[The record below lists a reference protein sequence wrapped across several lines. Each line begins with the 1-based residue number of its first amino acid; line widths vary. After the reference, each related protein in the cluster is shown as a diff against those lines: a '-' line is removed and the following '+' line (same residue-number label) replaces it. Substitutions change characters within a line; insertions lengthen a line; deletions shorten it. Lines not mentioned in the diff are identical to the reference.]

1 MPSTPTY
8 PHGTVVLLV
17 GTKRGLFRLT
27 SRDRASWEVAQLGLE
42 PRRVYN
48 AVLDQRSSPR
58 IFAADNDDFFGS
70 YIRYSD
76 DFGETWKEPRQGI
89 KFPED
94 SGLTLKNIWIVEPG
108 RADDPQTLYAGVD
121 PASLWVSTDGGDTW
135 DADPGLLNHP
145 TREHWNPGNGG
156 LCLHTIVPD
165 PTNRSRMWVGIS
177 AVGCMRTDDGGQTWT
192 HHNQHVRADFQ
203 PDKYPEYGQC
213 LHRMV
218 QHSTQP
224 NILYQ
229 QNHCGIYKSTNA
241 GDDWTDIRGSL
252 PADFGFPMAL
262 DPNNPETVYTV
273 IETDGRNNF
282 GDQFTIYRTNDG
294 GDSWHT
300 LTSGLPGG
308 PGVRL
313 GVLRHGM
320 CTDALDPVGV
330 YVGTNTGQLFASRD
344 RGDSWELIADF
355 LPSIY
360 SVSAA
365 IVQ

>member
-135 DADPGLLNHP
+135 DANPGLANHP
-145 TREHWNPGNGG
+145 HARALESRERRSLPAHDCSGSNQPLTYVGRHLGG
-156 LCLHTIVPD
+156 WLL
-165 PTNRSRMWVGIS
+165 
-177 AVGCMRTDDGGQTWT
+177 RTDDGGQTWT
-192 HHNQHVRADFQ
+192 IATSICARASNPTCTRNMASAPSDG
-203 PDKYPEYGQC
+203 PAPAP
-213 LHRMV
+213 
-218 QHSTQP
+218 SP
-224 NILYQ
+224 I
-229 QNHCGIYKSTNA
+229 
-241 GDDWTDIRGSL
+241 SL
-252 PADFGFPMAL
+252 PAESLWDLSRARTRATIGPTSAAVSPRTSASPWRWTPTIPRRCTPSSRPTGAITSVTSSPSTAPMMA
-262 DPNNPETVYTV
+262 V
-273 IETDGRNNF
+273 IAGTRSP
-282 GDQFTIYRTNDG
+282 RA
-294 GDSWHT
+294 S
-300 LTSGLPGG
+300 LAGL
-308 PGVRL
+308 
-313 GVLRHGM
+313 
-320 CTDALDPVGV
+320 A
-330 YVGTNTGQLFASRD
+330 FASASCAMVCARM
-344 RGDSWELIADF
+344 R
-355 LPSIY
+355 SIPLACMLAPTPA
-360 SVSAA
+360 SSSPAA
-365 IVQ
+365 TAVTPGS